1 MHFHH
6 VEDLFKSWSYVTFA
20 PLRIKQ
26 QIAEN
31 IQQVAYL
38 GVSFSDEEMKII
50 QETKE
55 FLYALS

>member
-6 VEDLFKSWSYVTFA
+6 VEEIFKTWRYVTFA
-20 PLRIKQ
+20 PIRIKQ

-31 IQQVAYL
+31 IQQFAHL
-38 GVSFSDEEMKII
+38 DSGFSNEELEII

-55 FLYALS
+55 FLYAL